1 MLVVAA
7 SSRLALA
14 DGPSKAEC
22 IDAYTSGQQ
31 LKKKG
36 QLRAAH
42 DRLLV
47 CSRDPCPT
55 GLQADCSEW
64 LGEVQRIQPSIVVVA
79 RDESGRELTDV
90 RVIVDG
96 VLATSRLDGRSI
108 AVDPGERQL
117 RFETSGHEPVTQR
130 TLIREGEKAR
140 EVQVRFVRGE
150 SGAPIAG
157 ASEARS
163 GDAPAPNET
172 ARWPVWLTG
181 GVTVAA
187 LGTFA
192 GFGLA
197 GVSQRSDLIAT
208 CNHRCSTDD
217 KDSVDRKFLVAD
229 VALGVALIAGA
240 ATVVLLLLNGSS
252 SSSTS
257 SAAAP

>member
-1 MLVVAA
+1 MAA

-117 RFETSGHEPVTQR
+117 RFETSGHGPVTQR
-130 TLIREGEKAR
+130 VLVREGEKAR
-140 EVQVRFVRGE
+140 EVQVRFTRGAL
-150 SGAPIAG
+150 GAPNPG

-163 GDAPAPNET
+163 GDAPAPPNET
-172 ARWPVWLTG
+172 TRWPVWLTG

-240 ATVVLLLLNGSS
+240 ATVVLLLTSGSS

-257 SAAAP
+257 PAAAP

>member
-1 MLVVAA
+1 MAAA
-7 SSRLALA
+7 SPRLAHA

-64 LGEVQRIQPSIVVVA
+64 LGEVQRLQPSIVVVA
-79 RDESGRELTDV
+79 RDEAGRDLTDV

-108 AVDPGERQL
+108 AVDPGERQI
-117 RFETSGHEPVTQR
+117 RFETSGHGPVTQR
-130 TLIREGEKAR
+130 AIVREGEKAR
-140 EVQVRFVRGE
+140 EIQVRFTRGE
-150 SGAPIAG
+150 SGALASG
-157 ASEARS
+157 ASEARL
-163 GDAPAPNET
+163 GDASEPSKAT
-172 ARWPVWLTG
+172 TRWPVWLTS

-192 GFGLA
+192 GFGIA
-197 GVSQRSDLIAT
+197 GVSQRSDLLET
-208 CNHRCSTDD
+208 CNHRCSADD

-229 VALGVALIAGA
+229 VALGVALIAGV
-240 ATVVLLLLNGSS
+240 ATAVLLLTSGSS

-257 SAAAP
+257 SSAAP